1 MPRPWYSRFRPTQKA
16 YGSRSVGTGA
26 GQQGQRQD
34 YAGGEHYESTSLA
47 YQYLLESLRTN
58 APGYADQD
66 AFTMSR
72 AFSGINYLAI
82 NTFCTQASL
91 AQVKLFEQETDDPE
105 SRLPLSMLED
115 VSQLIHCPNPDDTF
129 GEILEQIALQYSL
142 TGTALVWIPRDEDDP
157 DGPPRELYVLST
169 ASALPQPI
177 SPRYPNG
184 AYLIQPWYPAGP
196 YSMIPVTQGVGATVP
211 AEQIIRIKK
220 PHPFFRWI
228 GYSTLYAISMQMD
241 TARMIDVARMNH
253 MQKGMDPNFML
264 SFDPAVKQ
272 PNEADIRRLEAQFQA
287 VYSGPSNV
295 GRTFVAPTGGK
306 LEKISNSPSEMAY
319 QEGWEQL
326 MSFGVSAFQ
335 MNKGALGMTDGLNYA
350 TLFAS
355 LKQTYLYALDPFF
368 SKVSQKLTRDVLRA
382 HFDRTFLLEIEGKE
396 ITDEDQLDKKANTL
410 GKLGCA
416 TVGEVRKWYKLPPSD
431 RDDEWV
437 SDVLAQGKGQGQP
450 GQPGQQPGI
459 PGDSGEEH
467 TDPMQLLMQRERPN
481 NDSGEG
487 SRGGEGARG
496 GEDKTIAPRKSPRER
511 FDSVMARLEKSLTN
525 GTVHQHKD

>member
-1 MPRPWYSRFRPTQKA
+1 MARPWYSRFTQKA
-16 YGSRSVGTGA
+16 YGSPGNRAVGTGV
-26 GQQGQRQD
+26 GQQRQD
-34 YAGGEHYESTSLA
+34 YAGGDHYESTSLA
-47 YQYLLESLRTN
+47 YQYLLSSLRVN
-58 APGYADQD
+58 APGYAEQD
-66 AFTMSR
+66 AFTLSR
-72 AFSGINYLAI
+72 LFTGINYLAI
-82 NTFCTQASL
+82 NTFCTQSSL

-105 SRLPLSMLED
+105 SRLPLSMLEE

-142 TGTALVWIPRDEDDP
+142 TGTALLWMPKDEDDP
-157 DGPPRELYVLST
+157 DAPPRELYVLST

-196 YSMIPVTQGVGATVP
+196 YAMIPVTQGVGAVVP

-241 TARMIDVARMNH
+241 TARMIDVARLNH

-306 LEKISNSPSEMAY
+306 LERISNTPSEMAY

-335 MNKGALGMTDGLNYA
+335 MNKGALGMTDGLTYA

-368 SKVSQKLTRDVLRA
+368 TKVANKLTRDLLRA
-382 HFDRTFLLEIEGKE
+382 HFDKTFLLEIEGKE

-410 GKLGCA
+410 GRLGA
-416 TVGEVRKWYKLPPSD
+416 ITYGELRKMYKMPPSEK
-431 RDDEWV
+431 DDEWV
-437 SDVLAQGKGQGQP
+437 TPAQGPRGDRMSSDGSQQP
-450 GQPGQQPGI
+450 GGI
-459 PGDSGEEH
+459 PGDGGEEH
-467 TDPMQLLMQRERPN
+467 ADPMQLLMNRQRPD
-481 NDSGEG
+481 NDQGEG
-487 SRGGEGARG
+487 SQGGEGARG
-496 GEDKTIAPRKSPRER
+496 GEDKAVAPRISPKDR
-511 FDSVMARLEKSLTN
+511 FDKIMGRVEKAKSN
-525 GTVHQHKD
+525 GTVHDYKG